1 MRKSKPRSSRSGA
14 GGPPRAGRRGAGL
27 PRDRDG
33 AVDSLARD
41 GIDEVAAPVPPLRVP
56 IVAIVGRPNVGKST
70 LYNRLARTQAAI
82 VDAQPG
88 VTRDRNIAPAQWGDR
103 RILLVDTGGYE
114 DVDRSAVAAAVRE
127 QSALAS
133 EEADAVIAL
142 FDGRAGLN
150 PVDREFVQ
158 RLRGLGKP
166 VFFAANKLDT
176 GRLEDEAAEFYA
188 LGVGE
193 VFPISAAHGVGVGE
207 LMDRV
212 LAALP
217 EDGGGAVAAA
227 PGAVRLAIVGRPNVG
242 KSSLLNRLVG
252 FERSIVD
259 ATPGTT
265 RDAIDTPFR
274 CGERDYVL
282 VDTAGIRRRPRVHE
296 VVERASAVRALRALE
311 RAEAALVVLD
321 AAAGITEQ
329 DARIAGYAW
338 ERGRAALLVINKWD
352 AVPRAQRDRGT
363 FARGIRERYPTLAAL
378 PTVFVSARTGVYLDE
393 LFPALERLVVAHR
406 QRLRTVELNR
416 VLESAAAQAAP
427 PSVRGRRPR
436 FYYAT
441 QTRTAPPTITVFTSN
456 PALVQPV
463 YERYLLNTFRAAF
476 ALDGVPLRLRFVKS
490 RGNREASGDV

>member
-1 MRKSKPRSSRSGA
+1 MDVP
-14 GGPPRAGRRGAGL
+14 
-27 PRDRDG
+27 
-33 AVDSLARD
+33 
-41 GIDEVAAPVPPLRVP
+41 AAPEAAFESSGPVRVP
-56 IVAIVGRPNVGKST
+56 VIAIVGRPNVGKST
-70 LYNRLARTQAAI
+70 LFNRLARTHAAI

-88 VTRDRNIAPAQWGDR
+88 VTRDRNVAAAEWDGR

-114 DVDRSAVAAAVRE
+114 DVDRSLVAAAVRE
-127 QSALAS
+127 QSALAA

-150 PVDREFVQ
+150 PVDREFME
-158 RLRGLGKP
+158 RLRGLDKP

-176 GRLEDEAAEFYA
+176 GRLEDDAADFFE

-193 VFPISAAHGVGVGE
+193 VFPVSAAHGVGVGD

-217 EDGGGAVAAA
+217 EDGGGAEAAA

-252 FERSIVD
+252 YERAIVD

-265 RDAIDTPFR
+265 RDALDTPFR
-274 CGERDYVL
+274 HGDQDYVL
-282 VDTAGIRRRPRVHE
+282 IDTAGIRRRPRVHE

-321 AAAGITEQ
+321 GTAGITEQ

-352 AVPRAQRDRGT
+352 AVPREQRDRGT
-363 FARGIRERYPTLAAL
+363 FARGIRDRYPTLAAL
-378 PTVFVSARTGVYLDE
+378 PTVFVSAKTGAHLDE
-393 LFPALERLVVAHR
+393 LFPALERLVAAHR

-416 VLESAAAQAAP
+416 VLEAAARQVAP

-441 QTRTAPPTITVFTSN
+441 QTHSAPPAITVFTSN

-476 ALDGVPLRLRFVKS
+476 GLDGVPLRMRFVKS
-490 RGNREASGDV
+490 RGGREAGGAA